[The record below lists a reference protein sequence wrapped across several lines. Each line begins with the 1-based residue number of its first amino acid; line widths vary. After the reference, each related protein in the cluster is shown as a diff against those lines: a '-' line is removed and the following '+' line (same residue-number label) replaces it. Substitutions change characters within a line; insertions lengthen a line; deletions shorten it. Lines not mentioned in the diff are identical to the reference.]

1 MIAKIKVDKTI
12 NNDNTNIVH
21 LILTLDDNLRGFH
34 KFQLQANCMAIRL
47 NGSNH
52 IEDVE
57 FLVEKLAESTLRNR
71 ICMFAKEVISAQE
84 LIDNEKLLIGKR
96 APKKA
101 PAKKAPAKKAAE
113 LKVV

>member
-12 NNDNTNIVH
+12 NNDNKNIVH
-21 LILTLDDNLRGFH
+21 LILTFSDGQHNPRE
-34 KFQLQANCMAIRL
+34 FQLQANSLAIRL

-52 IEDVE
+52 IDDIK
-57 FLVEKLAESTLRNR
+57 FLVEELAKNKLRNK

-84 LIDNEKLLIGKR
+84 LIDNNKLLIGKKP
-96 APKKA
+96 ASKKA
-101 PAKKAPAKKAAE
+101 PAK

>member
-12 NNDNTNIVH
+12 NNANYNAVYVD
-21 LILTLDDNLRGFH
+21 LILTFNDNRH
-34 KFQLQANCMAIRL
+34 NPRAFQLLANSIGIML

-57 FLVEKLAESTLRNR
+57 FLVEQLSKNGLQAK
-71 ICMFAKEVISAQE
+71 ICMFAKEVMSAQK
-84 LIDNEKLLIGKR
+84 LIDNEKLLVGKKC

-101 PAKKAPAKKAAE
+101 PAK

>member
-1 MIAKIKVDKTI
+1 MLTKIKVDKTI

-21 LILTLDDNLRGFH
+21 LILTLDDNRRGLQQF
-34 KFQLQANCMAIRL
+34 KLQANCMAIRL

-52 IEDVE
+52 IDDIE
-57 FLVEKLAESTLRNR
+57 FLVEQLSKNGLETK

-84 LIDNEKLLIGKR
+84 LINNDKLLVGKKC

-101 PAKKAPAKKAAE
+101 PAKKAAPK
-113 LKVV
+113 LVVV